1 MKATVENTNFKVN
14 GYLFE
19 GYEAKV
25 LSSTL
30 LHHGHRVRLQRLPF
44 RLLLVLLEEPG
55 RVFTHGELQKR
66 LWGEDISADYGA
78 GLWTAMAKLREAL
91 RDDPSKPRFIETVA
105 REGYRFIAQVTP
117 VASDTPAIVPL
128 PAQTAP
134 EQESLPR
141 LAAVVETIRSP
152 GLVTGKN
159 LALLSV
165 AAALAITGVLVFRNE
180 KTPVI
185 DDQTQVVLGGFVNR
199 TGDGSFDKTLSL
211 AFQVKMEESPYLSV
225 IPDRRFRQII
235 KDPSSA
241 NLQDELHAC
250 VSLGGKVIL
259 TGEIQTRRS
268 GYAVMLKAWRC
279 DSGRLLTTQE
289 SRAGS
294 KDVVLPALDLAGEQ
308 LRRRLGE
315 SDVSLRKFNV
325 PLKDSTTSSLAASRA
340 FTQGEDRR
348 FNGSES
354 QAIADY
360 TLAIDL
366 DPKFAFAYARL
377 GTIYLNAGE
386 QARGRQYYQKA
397 FDLRERATDR
407 ERLDIV
413 SHYYSAIGEIQ
424 YSIDAYELWHSLY
437 PHDDVPVNNLASW
450 YLTLGKPDL
459 ALPLAR
465 TALEMNPS
473 APMRYA
479 TLAMADLMDGRTSD
493 LQALCHDPVHGRSDV
508 GMFHIACFDEAVL
521 QRDDAS
527 MQQQL
532 QWAHENPE
540 GTVLLKSYAIV
551 KFDEGQVSEARRLFA
566 EVIQMAMG
574 NHLTELAA
582 EMSLGEAELEID
594 FGFPREAK
602 EDVFKGLQLDSTS
615 THVRAFAALMLARL
629 GDTERAESEASSM
642 AAESPSDTILN
653 TVVVASVRAAI
664 QLNKG
669 DPNGA
674 IRSLEAVR
682 PLDFCLAMSLAPAYF
697 RGMAYLQA
705 GRPEDASKEFGRVID
720 NRAISPES
728 PYIVLSQMELGRSR
742 QLMGKPAE
750 AMKAFKYVESVWKD
764 ADADFPLIKQIRMHE
779 HELELASS
787 PARVH

>member
-1 MKATVENTNFKVN
+1 MRATVENTNPGVN
-14 GYLFE
+14 RYLFE

-30 LHHGHRVRLQRLPF
+30 LHNGHRVRLQRLPF

-55 RVFTHGELQKR
+55 RVFMHGELQKR
-66 LWGEDISADYGA
+66 LWGEDVSADYGA

-117 VASDTPAIVPL
+117 VASDTPSVLAL
-128 PAQTAP
+128 PAGPAP
-134 EQESLPR
+134 EQESLSP
-141 LAAVVETIRSP
+141 AVVETIRSP
-152 GLVTGKN
+152 GLLTRKT
-159 LALLSV
+159 LALLSLV
-165 AAALAITGVLVFRNE
+165 AVLAITGVLVFWYA
-180 KTPVI
+180 KAPVI

-199 TGDGSFDKTLSL
+199 TGDGSFDKTLNL
-211 AFQVKMEESPYLSV
+211 AFQVKLEESPYLSV
-225 IPDRRFRQII
+225 IPERRFRQII
-235 KDPSSA
+235 KDPSTAS
-241 NLQDELHAC
+241 LQDELHAC
-250 VSLGGKVIL
+250 ASLGGKVIL
-259 TGEIQTRRS
+259 TGEIQARRS

-279 DSGRLLTTQE
+279 DSGHLLTTQE
-289 SRAGS
+289 SRAES
-294 KDVVLPALDLAGEQ
+294 KDGVLSALDLAGEQ

-340 FTQGEDRR
+340 FAQGEDRR
-348 FNGSES
+348 FNGLES

-360 TLAIDL
+360 TLATDL
-366 DPKFAFAYARL
+366 DPKFALAYARL

-386 QARGRQYYQKA
+386 HARGRQYYQNA

-407 ERLDIV
+407 EQLDIV
-413 SHYYSAIGEIQ
+413 SHYYSAMGAIQ

-450 YLTLGKPDL
+450 YLTLGKPEM

-473 APMRYA
+473 APMRYT
-479 TLAMADLMDGRTSD
+479 TLAMAYLMDGRTSD
-493 LQALCHDPVHGRSDV
+493 LQALCHDPVHGKSDV
-508 GMFHIACFDEAVL
+508 SMFHIACFDEAML

-532 QWAHENPE
+532 QWARENPE
-540 GTVLLKSYAIV
+540 GTILLKSYAIV
-551 KFDEGQVSEARRLFA
+551 KFDEGQVGEARRLFA

-582 EMSLGEAELEID
+582 EMSLGEAELEFD
-594 FGFPREAK
+594 FGFPREAR
-602 EDVFKGLQLDSTS
+602 EDALKGLQLDPASTN
-615 THVRAFAALMLARL
+615 VRAFAALMLARL
-629 GDTERAESEASSM
+629 GDTERAESEASSV

-653 TVVVASVRAAI
+653 AVVLASARAAI
-664 QLNKG
+664 QMKTG
-669 DPNGA
+669 DRDGA
-674 IRSLEAVR
+674 VRLLEAAR
-682 PLDFCLAMSLAPAYF
+682 PFDLCVATALAPVYF

-705 GRPEDASKEFGRVID
+705 GRLADASKEFERVVA
-720 NRAISPES
+720 NRSLSPES
-728 PYIVLSQMELGRSR
+728 PYVVLSQMQLGRSL

-750 AMKAFKYVESVWKD
+750 AMKAFKDAESIWKD
-764 ADADFPLIKQIRMHE
+764 ADADFPLLKQVQMHE
-779 HELELASS
+779 HELALLNP